1 MKINTKR
8 CQIREF
14 HVKDLIPFMAYHNDL
29 GWMKYQGFKG
39 LTLAAYQQA
48 LLEANDDLTQ
58 GKQLAVVDLDD
69 QKLIGDLYIRQE
81 GNLFHLGYTIAPR
94 FARQGY
100 ATEAVIALIDWLAVY
115 QGARVIRAEVALGN
129 LNSERLLIKLGF
141 QYLTTTDQIKYY
153 ELHLR

>member
-14 HVKDLIPFMAYHNDL
+14 HVKDLVPFMAYHNDID
-29 GWMKYQGFKG
+29 WMKYQGFKG
-39 LTLAAYQQA
+39 LTLAEYQQA
-48 LLEANDDLTQ
+48 LLVVNDDLTQ

-81 GNLFHLGYTIAPR
+81 EDVFHLGYTIVPR

-100 ATEAVIALIDWLAVY
+100 ATEAVTTLIDWLAVY
-115 QGARVIRAEVALGN
+115 QDARVIRAEVALGN

>member
-14 HVKDLIPFMAYHNDL
+14 HVKDLVPFMTYHNDL
-29 GWMKYQGFKG
+29 DWMKYQGFKG
-39 LTLAAYQQA
+39 LTLAAYWQA

-58 GKQLAVVDLDD
+58 DKQLAVVDLDD
-69 QKLIGDLYIRQE
+69 QQLIGDLYIRQE
-81 GNLFHLGYTIAPR
+81 GDVFHLGYTIAPQ

-100 ATEAVIALIDWLAVY
+100 ATEAVTALMDWLAVY
-115 QGARVIRAEVALGN
+115 QGASVIRAEVALGN

>member
-14 HVKDLIPFMAYHNDL
+14 RAKDLVPFMAYHNDL
-29 GWMKYQGFKG
+29 DWMKYQGFKG

-48 LLEANDDLTQ
+48 LLEANDDLIQ

-81 GNLFHLGYTIAPR
+81 GDVFHLGYTIAPQ

-141 QYLTTTDQIKYY
+141 QYLTTTDQIKSY

>member
-14 HVKDLIPFMAYHNDL
+14 HVKDLVPFMAYHNDID
-29 GWMKYQGFKG
+29 WMKYQGFKG
-39 LTLAAYQQA
+39 LTLAEYQQA
-48 LLEANDDLTQ
+48 LLVVNEDLTR

-81 GNLFHLGYTIAPR
+81 DVFHLGYTIAPR

-100 ATEAVIALIDWLAVY
+100 ATEAVTALIDWLAVY
-115 QGARVIRAEVALGN
+115 QDARVIRAEVALGN

-141 QYLTTTDQIKYY
+141 QYLTTTDQIKCY

>member
-14 HVKDLIPFMAYHNDL
+14 HVKDLVPFMAYHNDID
-29 GWMKYQGFKG
+29 WMKYQGFKG
-39 LTLAAYQQA
+39 LTFAEYQQA
-48 LLEANDDLTQ
+48 LLVVNEDLTR

-81 GNLFHLGYTIAPR
+81 DVFHLGYTIAPR

-100 ATEAVIALIDWLAVY
+100 ATEAVTALIDWLAVY
-115 QGARVIRAEVALGN
+115 QDARVIRAEVALGN

-141 QYLTTTDQIKYY
+141 QYLTTTDQIKCY